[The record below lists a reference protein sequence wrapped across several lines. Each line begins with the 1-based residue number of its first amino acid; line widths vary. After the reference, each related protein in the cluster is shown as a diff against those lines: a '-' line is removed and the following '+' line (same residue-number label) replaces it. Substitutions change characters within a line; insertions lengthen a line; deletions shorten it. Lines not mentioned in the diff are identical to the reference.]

1 MKRGRSNVLRIVAG
15 AIVAAHGLIHLI
27 GFMVPWGIS
36 NVEGFPYRTTVL
48 DGAVAMGDAGV
59 RALGIIWLACA
70 VLFVI
75 AGVGIW
81 RRAAWSL
88 PLAAAVAVVSLAL
101 CVLGLPET
109 AAGIAVNGAILLT
122 AGWLTLARPR
132 MQDEPR

>member
-1 MKRGRSNVLRIVAG
+1 MLRIVAG

-27 GFMVPWGIS
+27 GFVVPWGVAS
-36 NVEGFPYRTTVL
+36 VEGFAYRNTVL
-48 DGAVAMGDAGV
+48 AGAVALGDAGI

-75 AGVGIW
+75 AGVGTW
-81 RRAAWSL
+81 RRTAWSL

-109 AAGIAVNGAILLT
+109 AAGIAVNAAILV
-122 AGWLTLARPR
+122 AAWWLALARPR
-132 MQDEPR
+132 TQGVAR